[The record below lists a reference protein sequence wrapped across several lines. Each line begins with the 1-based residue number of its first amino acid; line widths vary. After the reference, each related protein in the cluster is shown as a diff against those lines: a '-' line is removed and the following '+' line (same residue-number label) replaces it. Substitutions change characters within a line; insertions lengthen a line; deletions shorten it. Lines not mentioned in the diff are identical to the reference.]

1 MAQTDRHLIAH
12 LLRRAGFGSNAAD
25 IDAYATLSYED
36 AVNSLV
42 NYEQV
47 DDTGVEDALQQ
58 MRSAAP
64 ASTND
69 KRPQYG
75 NPQLEVA
82 AWLTRMLLSK
92 RPLQEKMALFWH
104 GHFVSS
110 IVDVKSANLMAK
122 QNALYRANALTQ
134 DFKGFTKEVSRDPA
148 MLIYLNNNT
157 NRKDAPNENWARELM
172 ELFTLGIGNYTET
185 DVKEGARAFTGWTVN
200 KDGNALFRA
209 NLHDSGQKTFL
220 GVTGSLSGDD
230 AVDIIFKQ
238 PAHPVFMARKLFRF
252 FVYDDPDDATV
263 NRFADIYTKS
273 NFSIKELV
281 KQILLSPEFRST
293 KAYYALV
300 KSPAEFTIGAMRALS
315 AEIYDLKSWQGIS
328 AALAAMGQ
336 QIYAPPNVGGWPGN
350 RTWVNTSAYY
360 SRANLAKELVSIDS
374 DYTIDPT
381 EIANAAGAN
390 TPQAAVDY
398 FLELLLQTNVPADY
412 RGTLLSYAGNFTDAK
427 TTDGKLRGLVRLIMS
442 TPVYQMN

>member
-25 IDAYATLSYED
+25 IDAYAALSYED

-82 AWLTRMLLSK
+82 TWLTRMLLSK

-134 DFKGFTKEVSRDPA
+134 DFKVFTKEVSRDPA

-185 DVKEGARAFTGWTVN
+185 DVKEGARAFTGWTVT
-200 KDGNALFRA
+200 KEGNALFRA

-220 GVTGSLSGDD
+220 GVTGNLSGDD

-293 KAYYALV
+293 KAYYSLV

-360 SRANLAKELVSIDS
+360 SRANLARELVSIDS